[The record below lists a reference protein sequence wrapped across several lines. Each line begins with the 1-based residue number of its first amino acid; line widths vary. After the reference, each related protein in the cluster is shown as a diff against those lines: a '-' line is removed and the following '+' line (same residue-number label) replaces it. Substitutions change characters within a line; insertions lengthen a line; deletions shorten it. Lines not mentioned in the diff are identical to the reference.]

1 MNLII
6 IAAML
11 MISVISFNQAFGA
24 IITDFKRENA
34 IIPSEDVLANH
45 NDLTVDVTEP
55 NGTCVCNPAHP
66 DLCKCRIHKIR

>member
-11 MISVISFNQAFGA
+11 MISVSFNQAFGS

-34 IIPSEDVLANH
+34 IIPSEDALANH
-45 NDLTVDVTEP
+45 SDLTVDVTEP
-55 NGTCVCNPAHP
+55 NGTCVCNPDHP
-66 DLCKCRIHKIR
+66 DLCRCKIHKTR